1 MYYIA
6 NASHEDYTRD
16 FHQQKSPGGVT
27 GGLSAVTLP
36 FSHLKLGRKVSGDS
50 PHFCMVYNLLLK
62 RKRIFSI
69 IKYENLFEDVY
80 AFRACHASEHVRCRT
95 GFRLQRE
102 ENTMKTI
109 TVHASQTYPIWIG
122 RGLLGQCGT
131 YLKQQTK
138 AQTAAVITDDHV
150 DCYYGDIVTK
160 SLEENGFRTIK
171 FVFPHGEASK
181 CSKTLNQIYDFLC
194 ENNIT
199 RTDCLVALGGGV
211 VGDITGF
218 AAATYL
224 RGLDYLQIPTS
235 LLAQVDSSVGGKTAI
250 DLTGG
255 KNLVGAFKQPV
266 AVLCDLDTL
275 HTLPKLFLADGMGE
289 VIKYGMIRDEKLFTL
304 LEQHTLETVSEVM
317 DEIVPTC
324 IDIKR
329 DVVEHDEFDTGERM
343 ILNFGHTLGHAVE
356 SYYHYE
362 TYTHGSAVAAGMC
375 MMTRATCT
383 PELYVRLCDCVKAYD
398 LPTEVDAPVAEL
410 VPLCGNDKK
419 RASASLRFIVCE
431 TIGKAEIRS
440 MPFTEFAAWMGGV
453 DA

>member
-1 MYYIA
+1 MADRI
-6 NASHEDYTRD
+6 NVCRD
-16 FHQQKSPGGVT
+16 GKAIYDIVLTQSFDGLKEAVSCLPVKEHKICIVT
-27 GGLSAVTLP
+27 DSNVAPLYLEEVRAALSGCCKAVSVFTFP
-36 FSHLKLGRKVSGDS
+36 AG
-50 PHFCMVYNLLLK
+50 
-62 RKRIFSI
+62 
-69 IKYENLFEDVY
+69 
-80 AFRACHASEHVRCRT
+80 
-95 GFRLQRE
+95 E
-102 ENTMKTI
+102 ENKHLD
-109 TVHASQTYPIWIG
+109 TVRNLYEHLI
-122 RGLLGQCGT
+122 
-131 YLKQQTK
+131 
-138 AQTAAVITDDHV
+138 
-150 DCYYGDIVTK
+150 
-160 SLEENGFRTIK
+160 LEHFDRK
-171 FVFPHGEASK
+171 DMLA
-181 CSKTLNQIYDFLC
+181 
-194 ENNIT
+194 
-199 RTDCLVALGGGV
+199 ALGGGV

-250 DLTGG
+250 DLPGG

-275 HTLPKLFLADGMGE
+275 DTLPKMFLADGMGE
-289 VIKYGMIRDEKLFTL
+289 VIKYGMIRDEKLFEL
-304 LEQHTLETVSEVM
+304 LEQHNLENVSSAM

-329 DVVEHDEFDTGERM
+329 DVVEQDEFDTGERM

-375 MMTRATCT
+375 MMTEKTCT

-398 LPTEVDAPVAEL
+398 LPTEVPASLSEL

-419 RASASLRFIVCE
+419 RASAALRFIVCE

-440 MPFTEFAAWMGGV
+440 MPFDEFAVWMGG

>member
-1 MYYIA
+1 
-6 NASHEDYTRD
+6 
-16 FHQQKSPGGVT
+16 
-27 GGLSAVTLP
+27 
-36 FSHLKLGRKVSGDS
+36 
-50 PHFCMVYNLLLK
+50 
-62 RKRIFSI
+62 
-69 IKYENLFEDVY
+69 
-80 AFRACHASEHVRCRT
+80 
-95 GFRLQRE
+95 
-102 ENTMKTI
+102 MKTI

-122 RGLLGQCGT
+122 RGLLGQCGS

-150 DCYYGDIVTK
+150 DKYYGDIVTS
-160 SLEENGFRTIK
+160 SLEASGFRTLK

-181 CSKTLNQIYDFLC
+181 CSRTLNQIYDFLC

-250 DLTGG
+250 DL
-255 KNLVGAFKQPV
+255 
-266 AVLCDLDTL
+266 CDLDTL
-275 HTLPKLFLADGMGE
+275 DTLPKMFLADGMGE
-289 VIKYGMIRDEKLFTL
+289 VIKYGMIRDEKLFEL
-304 LEQHTLETVSEVM
+304 LEQHNLENVSSAM

-329 DVVEHDEFDTGERM
+329 DVVEQDEFDTGERM

-375 MMTRATCT
+375 MMTEKTCT

-398 LPTEVDAPVAEL
+398 LPTEVPASLSEL

-419 RASASLRFIVCE
+419 RASAALRFIVCE

-440 MPFTEFAAWMGGV
+440 MPFDEFAVWMGG

>member
-1 MYYIA
+1 
-6 NASHEDYTRD
+6 
-16 FHQQKSPGGVT
+16 
-27 GGLSAVTLP
+27 
-36 FSHLKLGRKVSGDS
+36 
-50 PHFCMVYNLLLK
+50 
-62 RKRIFSI
+62 
-69 IKYENLFEDVY
+69 
-80 AFRACHASEHVRCRT
+80 
-95 GFRLQRE
+95 
-102 ENTMKTI
+102 MKTI

-150 DCYYGDIVTK
+150 DRYYGDIVTK

-275 HTLPKLFLADGMGE
+275 HTLPQLFLADGMGE

-375 MMTRATCT
+375 MMTKATCT

-398 LPTEVDAPVAEL
+398 LPTEVDASVAEL

-431 TIGKAEIRS
+431 TIGRAEIRS

>member
-1 MYYIA
+1 M
-6 NASHEDYTRD
+6 EKLFVDLGK
-16 FHQQKSPGGVT
+16 KSYDILFSDSFNGFAKAMSDIKAPKKLLVVT
-27 GGLSAVTLP
+27 DSNVE
-36 FSHLKLGRKVSGDS
+36 KLYADEVNDLLIKNGYDS
-50 PHFCMVYNLLLK
+50 K
-62 RKRIFSI
+62 I
-69 IKYENLFEDVY
+69 Y
-80 AFRACHASEHVRCRT
+80 AFTA
-95 GFRLQRE
+95 GE
-102 ENTMKTI
+102 ENKGMDTI
-109 TVHASQTYPIWIG
+109 
-122 RGLLGQCGT
+122 LGICG
-131 YLKQQTK
+131 
-138 AQTAAVITDDHV
+138 ACIEHEMDR
-150 DCYYGDIVTK
+150 K
-160 SLEENGFRTIK
+160 SMI
-171 FVFPHGEASK
+171 
-181 CSKTLNQIYDFLC
+181 
-194 ENNIT
+194 
-199 RTDCLVALGGGV
+199 VALGGGV

-375 MMTRATCT
+375 MMTKATCT